1 MLGTEKSPSEG
12 KKNYIN
18 CLPAEVLL
26 LILEI
31 FCPKSHG
38 KDEYKSVL
46 VLASV
51 CQRWREAIL
60 NTPTFWTYIHLH
72 PRHHQFKMYPKRTVI
87 PSYPARLVLQLKR
100 AKSAPLEIFWM
111 VDDKPHPLLVD
122 IIHSLAPLTRW
133 RTLKLAYI
141 PTGET
146 FFEWGW
152 GDEVYMATLPN
163 LPRFTGRFENLKVL
177 SIHSSHSCLSHLIN
191 LVETTALKLERL
203 ELQGR
208 SADLVREELS
218 NTSRRVSKLVIL

>member
-146 FFEWGW
+146 FFEWDG
-152 GDEVYMATLPN
+152 ATKFIWQLY
-163 LPRFTGRFENLKVL
+163 
-177 SIHSSHSCLSHLIN
+177 
-191 LVETTALKLERL
+191 
-203 ELQGR
+203 Q
-208 SADLVREELS
+208 
-218 NTSRRVSKLVIL
+218 TSLGSPGGLRA